1 MTICTKRFF
10 LPIALCAA
18 LLPLFTQCGDDKW
31 QTVSYDACVL
41 KYCDI
46 SDIDCIK
53 CKRTISNSFYIQLRI
68 KHMKCCKFN
77 DTGANK
83 EIYDSLRNV
92 RNDVYH
98 TSKAMI
104 TSNGDLLPIPFYNSL
119 AFPEVTH
126 IDVVCGTDFDA
137 SHPAGSS
144 LRSYVTVRSM
154 WGKAD
159 PNKCGPISSEVKAA
173 ALDNQALYL
182 ENEIV
187 TLTLSKLPDDPNA
200 THTFTVQITTADG
213 KTYADSITV
222 SRIEWDDD
230 DDDD

>member
-68 KHMKCCKFN
+68 KHM
-77 DTGANK
+77 
-83 EIYDSLRNV
+83 
-92 RNDVYH
+92 
-98 TSKAMI
+98 
-104 TSNGDLLPIPFYNSL
+104 
-119 AFPEVTH
+119 
-126 IDVVCGTDFDA
+126 
-137 SHPAGSS
+137 
-144 LRSYVTVRSM
+144 
-154 WGKAD
+154 
-159 PNKCGPISSEVKAA
+159 
-173 ALDNQALYL
+173 
-182 ENEIV
+182 
-187 TLTLSKLPDDPNA
+187 
-200 THTFTVQITTADG
+200 DG